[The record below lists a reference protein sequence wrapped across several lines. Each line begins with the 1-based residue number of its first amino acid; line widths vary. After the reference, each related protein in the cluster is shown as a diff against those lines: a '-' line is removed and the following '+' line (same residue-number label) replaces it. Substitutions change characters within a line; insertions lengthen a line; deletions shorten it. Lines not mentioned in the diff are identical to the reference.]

1 MVREFEEKRG
11 GDTHSGI
18 GFPRVDFCFLSS
30 FRGGS
35 DDQSLLALSRW
46 GREWRWL
53 CVVPSRIWASLLREE
68 EEGEVTKLVIACHG
82 QDRFGEREGG
92 EEGRDMRDVFYF
104 AGKGA
109 RFGKALA
116 L

>member
-1 MVREFEEKRG
+1 M
-11 GDTHSGI
+11 
-18 GFPRVDFCFLSS
+18 
-30 FRGGS
+30 
-35 DDQSLLALSRW
+35 
-46 GREWRWL
+46 

-82 QDRFGEREGG
+82 QDRFGEREGKG
-92 EEGRDMRDVFYF
+92 EGRDMRDVFYF

-116 L
+116 LYFFGASNYF